1 MKSILKFSILLS
13 VILSFSGC
21 ITLHNGVFYNSA
33 QLNTDNFRY
42 VKMNAEGTST
52 VTYSLFS
59 GGESEQTLLADAKK
73 ELIRENPLKSN
84 QTLVN
89 TNVNY
94 KMTSYFFGFVTK
106 LTCIINADIVEFGKS
121 SLNSTANNMEIP
133 TVKNEIN
140 RNKEVQN
147 TNTNMKTELA
157 VDSVPTGH
165 IITVKYPKEATLY
178 IDGKQVSGVPFVG
191 FLTIGNHHLYI
202 GQGVK
207 RYRKD
212 IAILEKARKSTF
224 TIDFPDN
231 YSGL

>member
-1 MKSILKFSILLS
+1 MKSILKFSFLIS
-13 VILSFSGC
+13 VILSFSSC
-21 ITLHNGVFYNSA
+21 LTLHNGVFYNSA

-42 VKMNAEGTST
+42 VKMNAEGSST
-52 VTYSLFS
+52 ATYFLAF
-59 GGESEQTLLADAKK
+59 GGGLEQTLMADAKK
-73 ELIRENPLKSN
+73 DLIRENPLKSN

-94 KMTSYFFGFVTK
+94 KITSYFGIVSK
-106 LTCIINADIVEFGKS
+106 LTCTINADIVEFGKFS
-121 SLNSTANNMEIP
+121 SNSTDNNIEIP
-133 TVKNEIN
+133 TVKDKIN
-140 RNKEVQN
+140 INKEVQN
-147 TNTNMKTELA
+147 ANMKTELA
-157 VDSVPTGH
+157 VDSIPTGH

-224 TIDFPDN
+224 TIDFPEN